1 MSFLVLLLVLVV
13 EKLSSLRQRVQDD
26 RLFLAELRR
35 LETRPG
41 PARRP
46 WLILAVCVVA
56 PCALLA
62 LSLLVLQ
69 PLAYGLLAL
78 PVHLLVLVYSLG
90 RGNLRGALGPFR
102 DAWRREDEQAALHGA
117 ERDLGLSA
125 ESPAGLLQR
134 VQARLL
140 LDGFQGFFAVIFWY
154 CLLGPVAA
162 LAYRLL
168 ALTASQSRHAGVASR
183 AALVQHAFDWLPVR
197 LLAGSFALVGNFV
210 ALSRVMLHELLSWE
224 ASAGEL
230 IERAGRAAAE
240 VPVNAP
246 GAAGVATLDNLWELL
261 LRSAVLWY
269 AAFALWTVLA

>member
-26 RLFLAELRR
+26 RFFLGELRR
-35 LETRPG
+35 LESRPE
-41 PARRP
+41 PLRRP
-46 WLILAVCVVA
+46 WLILALCVLL

-90 RGNLRGALGPFR
+90 RGNLRGVLGPFR
-102 DAWRREDEQAALHGA
+102 DAWRREDEQAALHVA
-117 ERDLGLSA
+117 ERDLGLNA
-125 ESPAGLLQR
+125 ESPSGLLQR

-168 ALTASQSRHAGVASR
+168 ALIASHSRQADVAGR

-210 ALSRVMLHELLSWE
+210 ALSKVMLHELLSWE
-224 ASAGEL
+224 IGSAEL
-230 IERAGRAAAE
+230 IERTGRAAAE

-261 LRSAVLWY
+261 LRAAVLWY
-269 AAFALWTVLA
+269 AAFALWTVLV